1 MRHVSGVCKTG
12 YAKPMRRSS
21 IEARGG
27 QSSER
32 FTPRRRIKDSTRL
45 SPGLSGVFAV
55 LRALR
60 RGLKLSVIQGSS
72 NAI

>member
-1 MRHVSGVCKTG
+1 MSGVCKTG

-45 SPGLSGVFAV
+45 
-55 LRALR
+55 
-60 RGLKLSVIQGSS
+60 
-72 NAI
+72 